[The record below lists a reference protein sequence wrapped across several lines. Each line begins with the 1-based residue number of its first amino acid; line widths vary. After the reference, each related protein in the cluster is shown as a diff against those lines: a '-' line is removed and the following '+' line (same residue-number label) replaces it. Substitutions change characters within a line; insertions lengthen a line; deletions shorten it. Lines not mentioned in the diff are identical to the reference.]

1 MNSIDDGTFAKLTP
15 TGKAVTPFKLLASS
29 QQKSKENSASSRFDN
44 ESVQTHKSRFLQKA
58 ARNTVHG

>member
-44 ESVQTHKSRFLQKA
+44 ESV
-58 ARNTVHG
+58 